1 MATAWS
7 DIKMVKYLI
16 KHGANSNAKTDRGT
30 SVIHSASMNK
40 NPAILKYMLKNFKLN
55 VNDRSKSYC
64 SPLDFSLRMNALQ
77 NNGTLEN
84 AHLLLANGA
93 KKSINWKCNGYT
105 PLMVAI
111 PDEKIMLFLLGNG
124 AKTDIKNPSGRT
136 AFNMAKNQK
145 ASKKILKMLKTQ
157 KNEDINKKVFYT
169 ENLIWELKTYQNKHD
184 RYSELKAIE
193 YCENLELDNKDNW
206 RIPSASEY
214 KTILSRKPYKGFVI
228 DGIGEYY
235 MNPKDFKNM
244 TPTSYWTILKD
255 GSTGY
260 QSISW
265 NKVHKK
271 RENTKYNTR
280 CVHTKI

>member
-1 MATAWS
+1 
-7 DIKMVKYLI
+7 
-16 KHGANSNAKTDRGT
+16 
-30 SVIHSASMNK
+30 
-40 NPAILKYMLKNFKLN
+40 
-55 VNDRSKSYC
+55 
-64 SPLDFSLRMNALQ
+64 
-77 NNGTLEN
+77 
-84 AHLLLANGA
+84 
-93 KKSINWKCNGYT
+93 
-105 PLMVAI
+105 
-111 PDEKIMLFLLGNG
+111 
-124 AKTDIKNPSGRT
+124 
-136 AFNMAKNQK
+136 
-145 ASKKILKMLKTQ
+145 MLKTQ